1 MSLYDDAK
9 FIFSGQAAAGAPKK
23 AFALKPVE
31 KLKAERVTNG
41 AFPNN
46 NADDDWT
53 ALNGPTFSDQSA
65 VFLNDSD
72 TDVNKV
78 IYQTGVLEAG
88 KTYKIVVD
96 VEIKFGN
103 LKIGTNYSS
112 NSIASSI
119 TTTGRHSFEY
129 TAADPL
135 NSNEDA
141 IRIGRNA
148 QERYDFK
155 VHSISVKEIE
165 QDSKD
170 FVVTR
175 DSNLG
180 ATRVKGDGYIEKGR
194 ENLLK
199 HANNL
204 HGNGWA
210 NTTGTPTNYNA
221 AVGGQTGYDGSKT
234 AWLIDKKTVT
244 NSYVAG
250 PYFGY
255 DGVFTWSMYAKNE
268 GGTDNGLHMY
278 TPYANA
284 YFDLVNGTIDSEGGS
299 NKIEAKMVP
308 VTGSAGDTDRWYRC
322 SVTGV
327 GEIVN
332 NDSED
337 RPRFKVINIDG
348 SDGGDG
354 NYSSTG
360 KIFVQYIQFEAGLV
374 ATPFIETGS
383 ITATAGLQANEP
395 RYDYLTATNDC
406 PGALIEPTR
415 ENLLEHSEYLG
426 GEFGVIRST
435 FNYNDSKSP
444 EGRDNAVSV
453 KETTVNNTH
462 GLQYLDFSVT
472 DGTFYSFSFFV
483 KADGREKFY
492 VQFSDDTVLKMNVL
506 VDLSGTPSAV
516 DGRAGHTGTEEIIDY
531 GNGWYRVEINGKE
544 GLADDSD
551 ANLNFFFVEDASGTN
566 TSYAGDTTKGL
577 LFYGMQIEEGPW
589 CSSYIPTYGSTV
601 TREYDHYT
609 TGQQLQG
616 LPTDEFTVFIDYK
629 DFKSF
634 GTTHAGLFRFVYR
647 SNVYRSVFQ
656 YNTSIGYQGFN
667 VNTPGT
673 PSYVYA
679 SNAASEG
686 DNKIAVVYNKDNVAV
701 YVNGSQSTVN
711 YNPDTTQEGIQR
723 IELNYGRSKMTVN
736 SVMVFDRALTKDEA
750 VSLTT

>member
-78 IYQTGVLEAG
+78 IYQAGVLEAG

-103 LKIGTNYSS
+103 LKVGTNATS

-135 NSNEDA
+135 ATDEDA

-180 ATRVKGDGYIEKGR
+180 ATRVKNDGYIEKGR
-194 ENLLK
+194 ENLMK
-199 HANNL
+199 HGNNL
-204 HGNGWA
+204 HGEGWA

-221 AVGGQTGYDGSKT
+221 AVGGQTGYDSSKT
-234 AWLIDKKTVT
+234 AWLIDKTTVT

-255 DGVFTWSMYAKNE
+255 DGVYTWSMYAKNE

-278 TPYANA
+278 TPYATA
-284 YFDLVNGTIDSEGGS
+284 YFDLVNGTIDSQGGS
-299 NKIEAKMVP
+299 NKIEVKMVP

-332 NDSED
+332 NDSDD

-354 NYSSTG
+354 SYSSTG
-360 KIFVQYIQFEAGLV
+360 KIFVQNVQFEAGLV

-415 ENLLEHSEYLG
+415 ENLVPHSEYVTYEG
-426 GEFGVIRST
+426 RTTIT
-435 FNYNDSKSP
+435 YNHDKSP
-444 EGRDNAVSV
+444 EGRDNSTRISNTT
-453 KETTVNNTH
+453 ETGGHRTYTSKFDVTSGDTYTASIFAKKGTLKKISIEVMASNEADIGFDEPIFN
-462 GLQYLDFSVT
+462 LD
-472 DGTFYSFSFFV
+472 DGTIGGDSSNASMV
-483 KADGREKFY
+483 
-492 VQFSDDTVLKMNVL
+492 
-506 VDLSGTPSAV
+506 
-516 DGRAGHTGTEEIIDY
+516 DY
-531 GNGWYRVEINGKE
+531 GNGWWRCIVTSSPTSTP
-544 GLADDSD
+544 SD
-551 ANLNFFFVEDASGTN
+551 ARMYIYLREDDDTKSYTGT
-566 TSYAGDTTKGL
+566 TSQNIEI
-577 LFYGMQIEEGPW
+577 YGAQVEEGPW
-589 CSSYIPTYGSTV
+589 VSSYIPTYGSTV

-629 DFKSF
+629 DFKSY
-634 GTTHAGLFRFVYR
+634 GSTHAGLFRFVYR

-656 YNTSIGYQGFN
+656 YNTSIGFQGFN

-679 SNAASEG
+679 SNAAAEG

-701 YVNGSQSTVN
+701 YINGSQSTVN

-723 IELNYGRSKMTVN
+723 VELNYGRSKMTVN